1 MKAPQQRMP
10 SEHGDKYDELLFQDH
25 KAYRNRGRSILLL
38 LLVGFNDGIVGIIE
52 QAGGFFTN
60 KHDII
65 RSVAVAWINR
75 NPTPKT

>member
-1 MKAPQQRMP
+1 MP
-10 SEHGDKYDELLFQDH
+10 SEHGDKCDDLLFQEH
-25 KAYRNRGRSILLL
+25 KTYRNRGRSIFLLL
-38 LLVGFNDGIVGIIE
+38 LEGINDGIVGIIE

-65 RSVAVAWINR
+65 RSVAMAWINR